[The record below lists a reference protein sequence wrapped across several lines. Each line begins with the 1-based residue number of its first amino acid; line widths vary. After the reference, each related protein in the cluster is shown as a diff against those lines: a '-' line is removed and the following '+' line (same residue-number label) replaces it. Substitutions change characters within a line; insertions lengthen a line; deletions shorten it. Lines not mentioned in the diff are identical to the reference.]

1 MPRLLLAPSAP
12 SLPTPEPL
20 AKSGLNSTASIT
32 ASSMT
37 LTHSSRRAASSPLHD
52 NSAQR
57 QQNLHSGHY
66 YGLNPALWI
75 TGANDVDM
83 LGVTHQ
89 GALLRRA
96 LVPRQEKA

>member
-37 LTHSSRRAASSPLHD
+37 LTHSSRRSASSPLHD
-52 NSAQR
+52 NTAQR
-57 QQNLHSGHY
+57 EQNPHSGHY
-66 YGLNPALWI
+66 NGLTPRLGADDVAEQIPLAL
-75 TGANDVDM
+75 GEPYH
-83 LGVTHQ
+83 LE
-89 GALLRRA
+89 LLDRR
-96 LVPRQEKA
+96 EIG